1 MKNTNHIPKDGIQG
15 LKENFSGDALS
26 GFLVFLLALP
36 LSIGIAK
43 ASDFPAIMGLMT
55 AMIGGI
61 VVSIFA
67 GSPLTIK
74 GPAAGL
80 IVIIAG
86 SVAELGGGDSVLG
99 WHLALGAI
107 LIAGLIQIVFGLA
120 KMGSLI
126 DFFPLSAVHGMLAA
140 IGIIIMSKQLHVLV
154 GINPM
159 NHLGKP
165 MVEPLELISELPHT
179 FMNINQ
185 SATIVGIISL
195 LIVFLWPKVKH
206 ATLKKIPAPVLVL
219 AVAIPLAQKLGL
231 DQKKFIH
238 FDKGF
243 VDSLALNVSFD
254 GIHQMGTFI
263 KYVLMFAL
271 VGSLESLLTVKA
283 IDMLDPFKRK
293 SNANKDLIA
302 VGIGNS
308 LSAMLG
314 GLPMISEVARS
325 SANVNNGAKTRWANF
340 FHGVFILIFL
350 CFTLQ
355 FSDLIPNAALAA
367 MLIGVG
373 YKLANPKE
381 FAHMLHIGWEQFVI
395 FCATILATLA
405 TDLLVG
411 IGFGILVK
419 IIIENING
427 VPVGSIFKADFSV
440 EGNTMT
446 IRKAAVFSNW
456 LGIQSAL
463 RKIELNSHF
472 TVDVSQCKVVDHTVM
487 ENLHNLERDFTNNG
501 GSLTVT
507 GADNMVM
514 SSKHHHPL
522 SARKR

>member
-1 MKNTNHIPKDGIQG
+1 M
-15 LKENFSGDALS
+15 LFRS
-26 GFLVFLLALP
+26 
-36 LSIGIAK
+36 
-43 ASDFPAIMGLMT
+43 
-55 AMIGGI
+55 
-61 VVSIFA
+61 
-67 GSPLTIK
+67 SPLTIK

-254 GIHQMGTFI
+254 GIHQ
-263 KYVLMFAL
+263 K
-271 VGSLESLLTVKA
+271 
-283 IDMLDPFKRK
+283 
-293 SNANKDLIA
+293 
-302 VGIGNS
+302 IG
-308 LSAMLG
+308 
-314 GLPMISEVARS
+314 R
-325 SANVNNGAKTRWANF
+325 
-340 FHGVFILIFL
+340 
-350 CFTLQ
+350 
-355 FSDLIPNAALAA
+355 
-367 MLIGVG
+367 
-373 YKLANPKE
+373 
-381 FAHMLHIGWEQFVI
+381 AHV
-395 FCATILATLA
+395 
-405 TDLLVG
+405 
-411 IGFGILVK
+411 
-419 IIIENING
+419 
-427 VPVGSIFKADFSV
+427 
-440 EGNTMT
+440 
-446 IRKAAVFSNW
+446 
-456 LGIQSAL
+456 
-463 RKIELNSHF
+463 
-472 TVDVSQCKVVDHTVM
+472 
-487 ENLHNLERDFTNNG
+487 
-501 GSLTVT
+501 
-507 GADNMVM
+507 
-514 SSKHHHPL
+514 
-522 SARKR
+522 